1 MPADPAAA
9 TLLVHASYRL
19 APEDVAAFA
28 SLASR
33 MAAAAR
39 RRDGCAFLTVAQDL
53 DDPSTFHLSEGW
65 RDQPALDAHGAS
77 AEFQAVMTQAASL
90 KIVERTVDVYSVT
103 GAKRLDLPS

>member
-19 APEDVAAFA
+19 APDDVAAFA
-28 SLASR
+28 ALASR

-39 RRDGCAFLTVAQDL
+39 RRDGCVFLTVTQDL
-53 DDPSTFHLSEGW
+53 DDPSTFHLFEGW

-77 AEFQAVMTQAASL
+77 LEFQAIMTEAASL
-90 KIVERTVDVYSVT
+90 KIVERIIDVYSVAD
-103 GAKRLDLPS
+103 AKRLDLRS